1 MTPYRL
7 VVASLLT
14 AAVVVSVAAGPG
26 AAQSASAAAPC
37 GISSATVVKRS
48 PHAMLVRRGKARKQF
63 WACLH
68 GGQAV
73 QVGYEDSYVSIGRYA
88 FGGHFFAISSYE
100 CLAECGEDG
109 VDVYNLRSRRRVRTF
124 SLYTVSKLLVGTRGG
139 VAVLS
144 INGPDIIGEPGEP
157 SVLRVWDSR
166 GMTVAAT
173 TPHEVPLKSVRVDR
187 NLLRWTQG
195 GVERSFPM
203 RSWRRQAASSLRT
216 TERENR
222 ANEGIPSIAAY
233 GGLLLA
239 TVAIGGLTVRFRRRA
254 SHG

>member
-7 VVASLLT
+7 LIASLLT
-14 AAVVVSVAAGPG
+14 AGVSVAAGLG

-37 GISSATVVKRS
+37 GINSATVVKRS
-48 PHAMLVRRGKARKQF
+48 PHAMLVRRGKVRKHF
-63 WACLH
+63 WACLY

-73 QVGYEDSYVSIGRYA
+73 HVGYEDSYEEIGRYA

-100 CLAECGEDG
+100 CLAECGED
-109 VDVYNLRSRRRVRTF
+109 VVRVYNLRSRRRVREF
-124 SLYTVSKLLVGTRGG
+124 SLDGVAKLLVGTRGG
-139 VAVLS
+139 VAILS
-144 INGPDIIGEPGEP
+144 IGGPVIIGEPGEP

-173 TPHEVPLKSVRVDR
+173 TPYEVPLTSVRVVR

-195 GVERSFPM
+195 GVERSFRM

-216 TERENR
+216 IEREDR
-222 ANEGIPSIAAY
+222 ASEGIPSIAAY

-239 TVAIGGLTVRFRRRA
+239 TVAIGGLTVGFRRLA
-254 SHG
+254 SRG